1 MSTPTSSTMNLEKL
15 QRVALKVFFTP
26 QTASTF
32 KTREVI
38 PVFHRWIQTQAVDG
52 LLIDVADYTHLPTGP
67 AVILIAHEGQYSID
81 LTDGK
86 LGLQYSQTK
95 PLSGNPLERMTA
107 LTRTL
112 LKAARLLEN
121 ETLLGTP
128 PRFRGDQLEYLAND
142 RLLAP
147 NTEETFTAFQSS
159 FETLLAT
166 VSPDGDWTL
175 EQDTDPKAR
184 FRVHALSS
192 ATATLDTLVARL
204 IP

>member
-81 LTDGK
+81 
-86 LGLQYSQTK
+86 
-95 PLSGNPLERMTA
+95 
-107 LTRTL
+107 
-112 LKAARLLEN
+112 
-121 ETLLGTP
+121 
-128 PRFRGDQLEYLAND
+128 
-142 RLLAP
+142 
-147 NTEETFTAFQSS
+147 
-159 FETLLAT
+159 
-166 VSPDGDWTL
+166 WTL
-175 EQDTDPKAR
+175 EQDADPKAR